1 MSSRFVSLTGV
12 AIFLIS
18 FQSVPAFAQVDLSG
32 QWAAINQSDAK
43 TRGPGPDLMDQTA
56 IPLNEEGRAVAASYS
71 SVSYTH
77 LTLPTILRV

>member
-43 TRGPGPDLMDQTA
+43 TRGPGPDLMETSQTLGSHP
-56 IPLNEEGRAVAASYS
+56 IPLTRNE
-71 SVSYTH
+71 H
-77 LTLPTILRV
+77 NF